1 MFLLFSLEVGGH
13 WEYIDLYY
21 AVYQLLYVTL
31 FSLLNNS
38 SADLTALYAVQKH
51 GNITSWHF

>member
-1 MFLLFSLEVGGH
+1 MFLLFSLEVGGP

-31 FSLLNNS
+31 FSLL
-38 SADLTALYAVQKH
+38 DY
-51 GNITSWHF
+51 